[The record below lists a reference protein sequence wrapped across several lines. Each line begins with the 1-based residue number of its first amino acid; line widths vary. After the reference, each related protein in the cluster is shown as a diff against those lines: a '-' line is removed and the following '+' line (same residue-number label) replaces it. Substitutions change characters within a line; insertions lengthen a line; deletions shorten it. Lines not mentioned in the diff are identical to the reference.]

1 MNGCVVNLS
10 EKGTKTYL
18 IVHFNIPLYSGKM
31 AIPDMI
37 LMDSGFIRETLANIL
52 LLDQVWNEIMV
63 QSIPMAKVE

>member
-1 MNGCVVNLS
+1 
-10 EKGTKTYL
+10 
-18 IVHFNIPLYSGKM
+18 M